1 MYSLVSVDNKFLM
14 RRKIISCFCLI
25 LCIPMTAMAETK
37 SIVPTEDELY
47 EECSEFSMAGI
58 HECLQKKR
66 DESQKA
72 LTQAESH
79 VNTMLSRWDVEDQYI
94 GQAKSHFAID
104 KQEFINYREAHCLFV
119 KSLGASGIGNALEIR
134 EYACIAELNYRRI
147 AQLREAFSQFRL
159 K

>member
-1 MYSLVSVDNKFLM
+1 M
-14 RRKIISCFCLI
+14 KIISFFCLI
-25 LCIPMTAMAETK
+25 CWLPTIAIAKTNPIIPTGE
-37 SIVPTEDELY
+37 ELY
-47 EECSEFSMAGI
+47 DECSEFSMAGI

-66 DESQKA
+66 NESQIKLA
-72 LTQAESH
+72 QAEAY

-94 GQAKSHFAID
+94 AQAKSHFSID
-104 KQEFINYREAHCLFV
+104 KQEFINYREAHCLFI

-147 AQLREAFSQFRL
+147 AQLQEAVSQFQL